1 MAITLRQIALEV
13 GCSQMAVS
21 AVLNQRQ
28 DIRIS
33 HERRMAILE
42 ACRRLDYRPNLLARS
57 LCSGHSNVI
66 GMISDTS
73 ASEQSTFIRQHIEE
87 ETNRLGYR
95 LMTVLVHEAVE
106 SVGKACELFDQFQVE
121 AVICLAHGYPKLV
134 ATEKELL
141 ERRNN
146 LVFLEAPVAG
156 SGPYLSVNPLPA
168 YRDGL
173 RHLLSRGRKRPALL
187 MEDSGYASIQSRLA
201 AWSRLCREFGLEEIV
216 LKTHVFQSDEPEAE
230 LMAECQQLL
239 AAEILPRGI
248 DALFCHS
255 DNDALAMLGSCQAQ
269 GVACPDRLA
278 LIGWDDLPLCQ
289 LTFPP
294 LASVNLQPEAFG
306 VNLVHLALRQIG
318 REEGKALPIAIDATF
333 TCRRSAG

>member
-1 MAITLRQIALEV
+1 
-13 GCSQMAVS
+13 
-21 AVLNQRQ
+21 
-28 DIRIS
+28 
-33 HERRMAILE
+33 
-42 ACRRLDYRPNLLARS
+42 
-57 LCSGHSNVI
+57 
-66 GMISDTS
+66 
-73 ASEQSTFIRQHIEE
+73 
-87 ETNRLGYR
+87 
-95 LMTVLVHEAVE
+95 
-106 SVGKACELFDQFQVE
+106 
-121 AVICLAHGYPKLV
+121 
-134 ATEKELL
+134 
-141 ERRNN
+141 
-146 LVFLEAPVAG
+146 
-156 SGPYLSVNPLPA
+156 
-168 YRDGL
+168 
-173 RHLLSRGRKRPALL
+173 